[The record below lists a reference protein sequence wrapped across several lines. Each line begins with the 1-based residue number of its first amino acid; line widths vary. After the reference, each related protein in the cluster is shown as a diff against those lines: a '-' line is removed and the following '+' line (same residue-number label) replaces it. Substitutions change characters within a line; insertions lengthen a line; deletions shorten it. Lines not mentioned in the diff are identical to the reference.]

1 MKEGWKEGIERER
14 ESKVYKIMRM
24 MMLSAGLRL
33 MQVAS
38 CNREGEIEREND
50 AHVKT

>member
-38 CNREGEIEREND
+38 CNGEERMMLTLQPE
-50 AHVKT
+50 VS